1 MEPGGTAVKPNGPPT
16 GQGPRQKKSGARSRN
31 NRLVLRTV
39 ASRATPVL
47 TSPMRNNHHEA

>member
-1 MEPGGTAVKPNGPPT
+1 MEPGGTAVKPNGTPT